1 MKILKRYGKILFLIL
16 GIVMILSGCSAVK
29 LLTGGNSEQSGEK
42 NPLRGKDTDERIV
55 MCMEETYPEHE
66 FSVKTSF
73 DKSKDCGVFQDENG
87 LEFKV
92 HGLVY
97 DNTYHFG
104 CENDYLATILRNED
118 YVDKAAEIAQRYGYV
133 FEYDAENETTGLTPE
148 NENRNENENGLEEFE
163 TEEQKNPAFDEAA
176 KMILEILN
184 AADSPEVVEP
194 EDTGFSTGEVNFYS
208 FPCMSVLG
216 CDISYKGSSTYV
228 RFSFEDKNL
237 SEDQIRQRFEETWNW
252 LKEEVDNEN
261 EEP

>member
-1 MKILKRYGKILFLIL
+1 MKRYGRILTLLLVL
-16 GIVMILSGCSAVK
+16 GIAMAVSGCSVVK
-29 LLTGGNSEQSGEK
+29 LLTGSASEQSGKK
-42 NPLRGKDTDERIV
+42 NPLRGKDTDERIM

-133 FEYDAENETTGLTPE
+133 FEYDAENETTTLTSE
-148 NENRNENENGLEEFE
+148 NKNNNENGRAESETDEQASDAFEE
-163 TEEQKNPAFDEAA
+163 AS

-184 AADSPEVVEP
+184 VVDSPKVVEP

-237 SEDQIRQRFEETWNW
+237 SEDQIRQRFEETRDW
-252 LKEEVDNEN
+252 LKEEVDNEK

>member
-1 MKILKRYGKILFLIL
+1 MKLLKRYGKSLFLTL
-16 GIVMILSGCSAVK
+16 TIVVILSGCSAIRQMAGSV
-29 LLTGGNSEQSGEK
+29 LQPSGEK
-42 NPLRGKDTDERIV
+42 NPLSGKNTDERIL
-55 MCMEETYPEHE
+55 MCLEETYPEHK
-66 FSVKTSF
+66 FSAETSF
-73 DKSKDCGVFQDENG
+73 DKSKDFGIFQDENG

-104 CENDYLATILRNED
+104 CENDYLATILQNEN
-118 YVDKAAEIAQRYGYV
+118 YVDKATEIAQRYGYV
-133 FEYDAENETTGLTPE
+133 FEYDAENETTALTQE
-148 NENRNENENGLEEFE
+148 NENNSENENGLEGFE
-163 TEEQKNPAFDEAA
+163 SEKPADVAFDEAS

-184 AADSPEVVEP
+184 VADSPKVVDP

-237 SEDQIRQRFEETWNW
+237 SEDQIRKRFEETWDW
-252 LKEEVDNEN
+252 LKEEVDHEK
-261 EEP
+261 EES